1 MDASKSHH
9 HLRLGFDSS
18 YLLDTF
24 SFLQTRRHYYSM
36 FYPKTLCNNINYLL
50 FLLFIKQKRATS
62 ALPPT
67 FYLLHGHLV
76 MSHYFIRL
84 HFNLVED
91 GNIGQNNMEQYGW
104 NIVMCGFLSCVS
116 YIEDIEDV
124 TKADKLVTF
133 EQQRSPFLI
142 QENALLSMQI
152 FYWYPVYRL
161 APLKH
166 KCIEKTQF
174 SNFTF

>member
-116 YIEDIEDV
+116 YIEDIEDIGERYQSGQV
-124 TKADKLVTF
+124 SYFWATTLTVFNSRKCFIINANIL
-133 EQQRSPFLI
+133 LI
-142 QENALLSMQI
+142 SRI
-152 FYWYPVYRL
+152 
-161 APLKH
+161 
-166 KCIEKTQF
+166 
-174 SNFTF
+174 